1 MAAHTERIIMETF
14 QQMLEEMPF
23 YKITVSGLVKRCG
36 ISPNTFYYHYR
47 DIYGLLEVWVAK
59 WLSQFTP
66 RDDWKESAKAF
77 MRECQAHENL
87 VSNLLNYLSRDQI
100 EQALFAAD
108 DDDLIYKYVK
118 DHAGERDIPDTKLR
132 SIADFCRYASYGF
145 FLKGFWN
152 REQYDVDLLA
162 DELDRYIRCFVSAA
176 LEDETLPV
184 DIENQRKA

>member
-1 MAAHTERIIMETF
+1 MAAYTERIIMETF

-47 DIYGLLEVWVAK
+47 DIYDLLEVWVTR

-77 MRECQAHENL
+77 MRECQAHEDL
-87 VSNLLNYLSRDQI
+87 VSHLLNYLTRDQI
-100 EQALFAAD
+100 EQTLFAAD
-108 DDDLIYKYVK
+108 DDDLIYNYVK
-118 DHAGERDIPDTKLR
+118 NNAGGKEIPDEKLR
-132 SIADFCRYASYGF
+132 NIADFCRYASFGF
-145 FLKGFWN
+145 FLKGFWSHA
-152 REQYDVDLLA
+152 QYDVDLMV

-176 LEDETLPV
+176 LEDESLP
-184 DIENQRKA
+184 IEIKN